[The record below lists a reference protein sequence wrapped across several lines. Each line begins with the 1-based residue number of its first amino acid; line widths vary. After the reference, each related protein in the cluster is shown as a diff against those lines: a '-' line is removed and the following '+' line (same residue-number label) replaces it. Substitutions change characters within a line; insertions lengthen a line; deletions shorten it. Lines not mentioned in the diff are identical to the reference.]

1 MWVFLIFNAIVITG
15 VLLDELNAFSGLILW
30 RIDKWAWLF
39 SADFF
44 IKDPLMGCLNLV
56 IGFMVR
62 ILFHFAPFLFCGF
75 IMLKFC
81 YFGLDF
87 EYNCLFS
94 NGNLVSFVYCLNM
107 RFISEVLWE
116 LMMIFTIN
124 ANWTPAFQ
132 SSCGLEKW
140 NKKLWKIIC

>member
-15 VLLDELNAFSGLILW
+15 ILLDELNAFLGLILW
-30 RIDKWAWLF
+30 RIDQWAWLF

-44 IKDPLMGCLNLV
+44 IKDPLMGCLNLL

-62 ILFHFAPFLFCGF
+62 SLFHFSIIYSFFGGF

-81 YFGLDF
+81 CFGLVF

-94 NGNLVSFVYCLNM
+94 NGNLVSFVYCLIM
-107 RFISEVLWE
+107 RFISGVLWE

-132 SSCGLEKW
+132 SSCGIREGK
-140 NKKLWKIIC
+140 